1 MGGPQDCCITG
12 ASRTQQFQAVAR
24 ESPSA
29 PSTSALHV
37 CFTGS
42 SLHTAIRIRRA
53 LLALA
58 QERSPLRAGVCVP
71 TWPLVATQQL
81 QRDWGTLGAS

>member
-24 ESPSA
+24 EPRSPFA

-58 QERSPLRAGVCVP
+58 QERTPAASRRVRADMATCSHP
-71 TWPLVATQQL
+71 AVA
-81 QRDWGTLGAS
+81 A